1 MEALTRTHENLLSQA
16 RAAKTYE
23 GGRQQFL
30 HSITTSDSA
39 STIAEHILNGP
50 LRKIATLIRN
60 EAQAARRREEDTL
73 AIIQALE
80 WEVEALECVK
90 EEEEAQER
98 EEEEYGMGFDGGSD
112 GIGYPDGQGH
122 GYEEE
127 VDLDVFFHQGI
138 QFSQDVRY
146 IWDGEG
152 YRPTYDFGTTVK
164 DEEGQE
170 EGINFQP

>member
-1 MEALTRTHENLLSQA
+1 M
-16 RAAKTYE
+16 
-23 GGRQQFL
+23 
-30 HSITTSDSA
+30 
-39 STIAEHILNGP
+39 
-50 LRKIATLIRN
+50 IRN

-90 EEEEAQER
+90 EEEEEER

-152 YRPTYDFGTTVK
+152 YRPTYNFGTTVK

-170 EGINFQP
+170 AEGMNFQP